1 MCVIMG
7 IVQDQEGA
15 VHHDSLAQNER
26 KFHLW
31 YHELYTE
38 GIDKKA
44 RFPRDRYLKLLNRLH
59 SHPQSEL
66 FQICTPELI
75 DTKMLKIAHSED
87 YVNRFLAG
95 ELTEKEEKRIG
106 LRPWTPK
113 MIERTLRLMSGALE
127 ATEFVVEN
135 GGIAGNMAGGTH
147 HAHRDFGSG
156 YCVFNDLAVSALHA
170 VENLGLSKV
179 AIIDLDVHQG
189 DGTASILKDSENVL
203 TVSVHCSTNFPFRKS
218 MSDVDIPLDPDSTDL
233 EFLKS
238 VHKAIQV
245 CKNFNPELIL
255 FQAGVDGLE
264 TDGLG
269 KLSVSRRGMQK
280 RNIMVLN
287 SFVEKNIPIVVFMGG
302 GYSKPINHTID
313 AFEDLFLQAAMI
325 NKSIS

>member
-1 MCVIMG
+1 MG

-15 VHHDSLAQNER
+15 VNHDSLSPVER

-59 SHPQSEL
+59 SNPQSEL
-66 FQICTPELI
+66 FQICTPKLI
-75 DTKMLKIAHSED
+75 DTRKLKLAHSED

-127 ATEFVVEN
+127 ATEFVVEH

-179 AIIDLDVHQG
+179 AVIDLDVHQG
-189 DGTASILKDSENVL
+189 DGTASILKDSENIL

-218 MSDVDIPLDPDSTDL
+218 ISDVDIPLDPDSTDL

-238 VHKAIQV
+238 VHNAIKV

-269 KLSVSRRGMQK
+269 KLSISRRGMQK
-280 RNIMVLN
+280 RNSMVLN

-313 AFEDLFLQAAMI
+313 AFEDLFLQAAKI
-325 NKSIS
+325 NKSIN

>member
-1 MCVIMG
+1 MG
-7 IVQDQEGA
+7 ITQDHEGA
-15 VHHDSLAQNER
+15 GHHDSLEANER

-59 SHPQSEL
+59 SNPQSEL
-66 FQICTPELI
+66 FQICTPKLI
-75 DTKMLKIAHSED
+75 DTRMLKLAHSED

-269 KLSVSRRGMQK
+269 KLSISRRGMQK

-313 AFEDLFLQAAMI
+313 AFEDLFFQAATI